1 VSERY
6 RDRDWLEVMY
16 HGRELTQREIAE
28 RCDVS
33 PRTIR
38 TYMKEF
44 GIPTREV
51 RGRNHGLY
59 GRERDEETRR
69 KISDSLEDRDIT
81 PEWRKR
87 ISEALTGRK
96 IPTDV
101 RERIAD
107 SLAGMERSRETRR
120 RMSESTAG
128 ERNPNWR
135 GGGSRREWYG
145 PGWTVARE
153 RVRERDGVCQH
164 CGEDGQ
170 ERDLHVHHLVPVR
183 RFQETPEANVDDAHC
198 LSNLVLLCN
207 ECHGLAEHGRIDVSS
222 GLDSSATE

>member
-16 HGRELTQREIAE
+16 HGRELTQREMAE

-38 TYMKEF
+38 TYMKQF
-44 GIPTREV
+44 DIPTREV

-69 KISDSLEDRDIT
+69 KISGALEERDVT
-81 PEWRKR
+81 PEWRER
-87 ISEALTGRK
+87 ISEALTGRTL
-96 IPTDV
+96 PTDV
-101 RERIAD
+101 RERISD
-107 SLAGMERSRETRR
+107 SLTGMERSHETRR

-128 ERNPNWR
+128 EENPNWR

-153 RVRERDGVCQH
+153 RVRERDVVCRH
-164 CGEDGQ
+164 CGEDGR
-170 ERDLHVHHLVPVR
+170 ERDLHVHHRVPVR
-183 RFQETPEANVDDAHC
+183 RFRETPEASVEDAHC

-207 ECHGLAEHGRIDVSS
+207 ECHGLAEHGRIDVSP
-222 GLDSSATE
+222 GADRPGNE